1 MILIIISLLSAPPS
15 IVWIAFPE
23 TDLLAVET
31 VSDVN
36 GNGTEDVVAS
46 PHFGSGSGLYCV
58 DGLTGETLWTN
69 PEVPG
74 VRSRIC
80 LCSVPDLNGDGIR
93 DLAIS
98 TGESSGQ
105 YGASVLGVSGWNG
118 SVIWATDCSPH
129 EILSASYSRADSGGV
144 PIVHAFSMKDGS
156 SYYFLG
162 LDGADGDTL
171 WTRWEVTTDP
181 GLHPVSDISGNG
193 WDDLGI
199 SVDKGS
205 VTSGW
210 ARVIDGINGLMR
222 YETST
227 CYFGRM
233 DVCDTPEPIIAVGH
247 EGLGDE
253 ELRLETVPAGDTL
266 YIIPPNTVATEYLQF
281 ADSVQGG
288 ELPFPVL
295 MGWDDSELSLVC
307 GYDGLYGTAC
317 SFDQPIQVIRPYQA
331 SDSGWTIAVLT
342 LNALHLTEP
351 ALYSPQPGPSV
362 GFGAADAVDLC
373 LAASESYPTPLACV
387 TFSGF
392 MQGLRGV
399 TTSWPESVHH
409 RENPCF
415 SPEVGIA
422 PNPGSGGIRLLCGS
436 DPASV
441 AVLDISGRRVAT
453 CELAAGA
460 EELIP
465 LSPGVYLVT
474 CVGGAGPALRAVVLA
489 ED

>member
-15 IVWIAFPE
+15 IVWTALPE

-93 DLAIS
+93 DLAVS

-105 YGASVLGVSGWNG
+105 YGASVLGVSGWDG

-129 EILSASYSRADSGGV
+129 EILSASYSRADSGGA

-193 WDDLGI
+193 WGDLGI
-199 SVDKGS
+199 SVDRGS

-210 ARVIDGINGLMR
+210 ARVIDGINGLLR
-222 YETST
+222 YETYT

-266 YIIPPNTVATEYLQF
+266 YLIPPNTVATEYLQF

-317 SFDQPIQVIRPYQA
+317 LFDQPIQVIRPYQS
-331 SDSGWTIAVLT
+331 SDTGWTMAVLT
-342 LNALHLTEP
+342 LDALHLTEP
-351 ALYSPQPGPSV
+351 ALFSPQPGPSV
-362 GFGAADAVDLC
+362 GFGAADAGDLC
-373 LAASESYPTPLACV
+373 LAVSEPYPTPLACV
-387 TFSGF
+387 AFSGF

-399 TTSWPESVHH
+399 STSWPESVEEGEAGY
-409 RENPCF
+409 RGMPVSLTSNP
-415 SPEVGIA
+415 A
-422 PNPGSGGIRLLCGS
+422 AGGIGLRCGTASASLVVFDLC
-436 DPASV
+436 
-441 AVLDISGRRVAT
+441 GRRVAG
-453 CELAAGA
+453 LSMSQG
-460 EELIP
+460 EEAFVALP
-465 LSPGVYLVT
+465 PGVYLVAGEEAS
-474 CVGGAGPALRAVVLA
+474 GGVLRAAVLPA
-489 ED
+489 R